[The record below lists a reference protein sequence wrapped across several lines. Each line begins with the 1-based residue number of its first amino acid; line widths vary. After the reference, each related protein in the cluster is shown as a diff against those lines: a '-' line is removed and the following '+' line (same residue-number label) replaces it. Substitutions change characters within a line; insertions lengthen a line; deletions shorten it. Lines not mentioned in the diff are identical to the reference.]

1 MKRLLEP
8 VRVRPRMVIATIV
21 GLAVGFGAPGAM
33 HPTTRMLIG
42 WNAGVWLFL
51 VLVGLMML
59 KSDHERLRRNSIAH
73 AEGAATVLTL
83 VIVAAVLSIVAII
96 AELAAVK
103 QPGAHHALPHVL
115 FALATVAGSW
125 LLLPT
130 LFAMN
135 YASLYY
141 RSPHGSGLNF
151 PDTDEGF
158 RPDYADFLY
167 FSFTIAVASQTAD
180 VSISTRAM
188 RRLVLLQSVLSFVF
202 NTTILALTINIA
214 ASLF

>member
-1 MKRLLEP
+1 MTGLLWHA
-8 VRVRPRMVIATIV
+8 RTRPRMLISIAIGV
-21 GLAVGFGAPGAM
+21 AVAVLLPGIGQ
-33 HPTTRMLIG
+33 PITRALIG

-51 VLVGLMML
+51 VMVGWLML
-59 KSDHERLRRNSIAH
+59 KADHEHLRRSAIAQ
-73 AEGAATVLTL
+73 AEGAAVVLT
-83 VIVAAVLSIVAII
+83 IVVVAVVFSIVAIVV
-96 AELAAVK
+96 ELAGAK
-103 QPGAHHALPHVL
+103 QGPHHAVPHVL
-115 FALATVAGSW
+115 FALVTVAGSW

-141 RSPHGSGLNF
+141 RTQHGTGLHF
-151 PDTDEGF
+151 PDPDKTF

-180 VSISTRAM
+180 VSISTRPM
-188 RRLVLLQSVLSFVF
+188 RRLVLLQAFLSFAF